1 MSVRTMARVWE
12 CSQQSGSHLLM
23 LLAIADF
30 ADDDGRAYPSV
41 PTLARKCR
49 MKPRNANKV
58 LSALKASGELD
69 IVHGKG
75 PRGTS
80 IYRVKVDAQ
89 GLHSS
94 TGVHSRTGCPAVPE
108 PLSAS
113 ASPPCPAVP
122 ETPVLQDS
130 QTISE
135 PSLNHQEPPERVQRR
150 SGKAAKRP
158 LPDGFG
164 VSPRVEAWA
173 MQHGHGRLPE
183 HLEAFKLKCQA
194 NGYAYADWDAA
205 FMTAIRDDWA
215 GLGQIDTEPAWRRE
229 QRERN
234 EAFLGPAAAKRRSRQ
249 SFEAV
254 NYDEG
259 VAKDGR
265 IA

>member
-12 CSQQSGSHLLM
+12 HSAHSGSNLLM

-58 LSALKASGELD
+58 LAALRASGELD

-80 IYRVKVDAQ
+80 IYRVKVDGQ
-89 GLHSS
+89 GLHCS
-94 TGVHSRTGCPAVPE
+94 TGVHSRTGCTAVPE
-108 PLSAS
+108 PLSCSTGA
-113 ASPPCPAVP
+113 PCPAVP
-122 ETPVLQDS
+122 ETPVLQDR
-130 QTISE
+130 QTITE
-135 PSLNHQEPPERVQRR
+135 PSVNHQEPPERVQRR
-150 SGKAAKRP
+150 KGKAAKRP
-158 LPDGFG
+158 LPDGFS

-173 MQHGHGRLPE
+173 KEKGHVQLLE

-194 NGYAYADWDAA
+194 RGYERTDWDAA
-205 FMTAIRDDWA
+205 FMEAIQNDWA
-215 GLGQIDTEPAWRRE
+215 GLRAVSDEPEWRRE

-234 EAFLGPAAAKRRSRQ
+234 EAFLGPAAAKRRAHRG
-249 SFEAV
+249 FVDVDYTAGV
-254 NYDEG
+254 DE
-259 VAKDGR
+259 DGR